1 MAGIA
6 DSTAFKVIV
15 PVMQTLICAGA
26 LGAFTYVNST
36 LTSLQAQL
44 SNYQTNQALALQ
56 RLESLERRADANDK
70 IVDTLRSTSQGQGYQ
85 IAAILESIKN
95 GVLSGRPK

>member
-1 MAGIA
+1 MTGIA

-44 SNYQTNQALALQ
+44 SNYQTNQALVLQ
-56 RLESLERRADANDK
+56 RVESLERRADANDK
-70 IVDTLRSTSQGQGYQ
+70 IVDVIRVASQRQDFQ
-85 IAAILESIKN
+85 LTAVIDSIKN